1 LNASWNNKKSTGELM
16 GFASIKWALSWVLVG
31 WLVVHWG
38 ALAETLLIRQDGPNA
53 ERLGMKQAY
62 PACPQALTRP
72 ECRVGTWSAN
82 DTVAPSAVVRAS
94 GDPLPLPHWQ
104 NAPAISYRWGLFSK
118 NLDDFMAETQTT
130 GLMVIKD
137 GRVVAERYQYGRQ
150 PDMRFRSFSMAKTF
164 TAMLVGIAHGKGLI
178 RSLDDKAADYWPEI
192 ASSAYGQTT
201 IRNLLRMSSGVP
213 FRELYTW
220 TPDDD
225 IWIWGRVLYSPEN
238 RRRPE
243 KIVEYLNTKTT
254 REAEQGVRFKYATI
268 ETEILGR
275 VLSRAAGMS
284 ITQMTEDWLWIP
296 MGAEAQARW
305 LLASTDQGE
314 GTGGSFN
321 ATLRD
326 YARFGVLL
334 ANDGLRGD
342 VQIIP
347 RDYLLDATDAARQPG
362 VFRPR
367 SATPGMGYGYQTW
380 IAPFKE
386 RTFALQ
392 GIHGQHIMVQP
403 KSGIVMVQTSVN
415 DQPSGRQ
422 DPRPYQLRDA
432 LWLGVLKSLGGFT
445 D

>member
-1 LNASWNNKKSTGELM
+1 MTWINP
-16 GFASIKWALSWVLVG
+16 KWAKALVCI
-31 WLVVHWG
+31 
-38 ALAETLLIRQDGPNA
+38 ALFGLHAAVWADVPQTRPDGPNA
-53 ERLGMKQAY
+53 DRLGMQKGY
-62 PACPQALTRP
+62 PVCPQALTRP

-82 DTVAPSAVVRAS
+82 EKVAASSLVRPAAEPM
-94 GDPLPLPHWQ
+94 PLPRWQ
-104 NAPAISYRWGLFSK
+104 DAPTITYRWGLFSK
-118 NLDDFMAETQTT
+118 TLDDFMADTQTT
-130 GLMVIKD
+130 GLMVIKE

-164 TAMLVGIAHGKGLI
+164 TAMLVGIAHGKGMI

-192 ASSAYGQTT
+192 APSAYGQTT

-225 IWIWGRVLYSPEN
+225 IWLWGRVLYSPEN
-238 RRRPE
+238 RMRPE

-254 REAEQGVRFKYATI
+254 REVEQGQRFKYATI

-284 ITQMTEDWLWIP
+284 ITQMTQEWLWKP
-296 MGAEAQARW
+296 MGAEAEARW

-362 VFRPR
+362 AFRPR

-380 IAPFKE
+380 LAPFKE

-392 GIHGQHIMVQP
+392 GIHGQHIVVQP

-415 DQPSGRQ
+415 EQASGRQ
-422 DPRPYQLRDA
+422 DPRPYQMRDA

>member
-1 LNASWNNKKSTGELM
+1 MALTNP
-16 GFASIKWALSWVLVG
+16 KWAKVLVCI
-31 WLVVHWG
+31 
-38 ALAETLLIRQDGPNA
+38 ALLGLHAAVWADVPQTRPDGPNA
-53 ERLGMKQAY
+53 DRLGMQKGY
-62 PACPQALTRP
+62 PVCPQALTRP
-72 ECRVGTWSAN
+72 ECRVWTWSAN
-82 DTVAPSAVVRAS
+82 EKVAASSLVRPAAEPM
-94 GDPLPLPHWQ
+94 PLPRWQ
-104 NAPAISYRWGLFSK
+104 DAPTITYRWGLFSK
-118 NLDDFMAETQTT
+118 TLDDFMVDTQTT
-130 GLMVIKD
+130 GLMVIKE

-164 TAMLVGIAHGKGLI
+164 TAMLVGIAHGKGMI

-192 ASSAYGQTT
+192 APSAYGQTT

-225 IWIWGRVLYSPEN
+225 IWLWGRVLYSPEN
-238 RRRPE
+238 RMRPE

-254 REAEQGVRFKYATI
+254 REVEQGQRFKYATI

-284 ITQMTEDWLWIP
+284 ITQMTQEWLWKP
-296 MGAEAQARW
+296 MGAEAEARW

-362 VFRPR
+362 AFRPR

-380 IAPFKE
+380 LAPFKE

-415 DQPSGRQ
+415 EQPSGRQ
-422 DPRPYQLRDA
+422 DPRPYQMRDA

>member
-1 LNASWNNKKSTGELM
+1 MN
-16 GFASIKWALSWVLVG
+16 FAMAKWAIKRFSVG
-31 WLVVHWG
+31 FFCFFSLAGAGEVH
-38 ALAETLLIRQDGPNA
+38 TRPDGPDA
-53 ERLGMKQAY
+53 ERLGMKQGY
-62 PACPQALTRP
+62 PVCAQALTRP

-82 DTVAPSAVVRAS
+82 EKVAASSLVSPS
-94 GDPLPLPHWQ
+94 DDPMPLPRWED
-104 NAPAISYRWGLFSK
+104 APAISYRWGFSSK
-118 NLDDFMAETQTT
+118 TLDDFMADTKTT
-130 GLMVIKD
+130 GLMVIQD

-164 TAMLVGIAHGKGLI
+164 TAMLVGIAHGKGVI

-192 ASSAYGQTT
+192 APSAYGQTT

-225 IWIWGRVLYSPEN
+225 IWLWGRVLFLPEN
-238 RRRPE
+238 RNRPE
-243 KIVEYLNTKTT
+243 KIAEYLNTKTT
-254 REAEQGVRFKYATI
+254 REVEQGQRFKYATI

-284 ITQMTEDWLWIP
+284 ITQITQEWLWKP
-296 MGAEAQARW
+296 MGAESEARW
-305 LLASTDQGE
+305 LLAGADQGE

-334 ANDGLRGD
+334 ANDGLRGHA
-342 VQIIP
+342 QIIP
-347 RDYLLDATDAARQPG
+347 REFLLDATDAARQPAA
-362 VFRPR
+362 FRPR
-367 SATPGMGYGYQTW
+367 HATPGMGYGYQTW

-422 DPRPYQLRDA
+422 DGRPYQMRDA
-432 LWLGVLKSLGGFT
+432 LWMGVLKSLGGVT

>member
-1 LNASWNNKKSTGELM
+1 MN
-16 GFASIKWALSWVLVG
+16 FAMAKWAIKRFSVG
-31 WLVVHWG
+31 FFCFFSLAGAGEVH
-38 ALAETLLIRQDGPNA
+38 TRPDGPDA
-53 ERLGMKQAY
+53 ERLGMKQGY
-62 PACPQALTRP
+62 PVCAQALTRP

-82 DTVAPSAVVRAS
+82 EKVAASSLVSPS
-94 GDPLPLPHWQ
+94 DDPMPLPRWED
-104 NAPAISYRWGLFSK
+104 APAISYRWGFSSK
-118 NLDDFMAETQTT
+118 TLDDFMADTKTT
-130 GLMVIKD
+130 GLMVIQD

-192 ASSAYGQTT
+192 APSAYGQTT

-225 IWIWGRVLYSPEN
+225 IWLWGRVLFLPEN
-238 RRRPE
+238 RNRPE
-243 KIVEYLNTKTT
+243 KIAEYLNTKTT
-254 REAEQGVRFKYATI
+254 REVEQGQRFKYATI

-284 ITQMTEDWLWIP
+284 ITQITQEWLWKP
-296 MGAEAQARW
+296 MGAESEARW
-305 LLASTDQGE
+305 LLAGADQGE

-334 ANDGLRGD
+334 ANDGLRGHA
-342 VQIIP
+342 QIIP
-347 RDYLLDATDAARQPG
+347 REFLLDATDAARQPAA
-362 VFRPR
+362 FRPR
-367 SATPGMGYGYQTW
+367 HATPGMGYGYQTW

-422 DPRPYQLRDA
+422 DGRPYQMRDA
-432 LWLGVLKSLGGFT
+432 LWMGVLKSLGGVT

>member
-1 LNASWNNKKSTGELM
+1 MFIANS
-16 GFASIKWALSWVLVG
+16 KWAVTLVCVG
-31 WLVVHWG
+31 FFGLFSAAAAVDVHM
-38 ALAETLLIRQDGPNA
+38 RPDGPDA

-62 PACPQALTRP
+62 PVCAQALIRP

-82 DTVAPSAVVRAS
+82 EKVAASSLVRPS
-94 GDPLPLPHWQ
+94 GDPMPLPRWPD
-104 NAPAISYRWGLFSK
+104 APAIAYRWGFSSK
-118 NLDDFMAETQTT
+118 TLDDFMADTKTT

-192 ASSAYGQTT
+192 APSAYGQTT

-225 IWIWGRVLYSPEN
+225 IWLWGRVLFLPEN
-238 RRRPE
+238 RMRPE
-243 KIVEYLNTKTT
+243 KIVEYLNTKTS
-254 REAEQGVRFKYATI
+254 REAEQGARFKYATI

-284 ITQMTEDWLWIP
+284 ISQMTQDWLWQP
-296 MGAEAQARW
+296 MGAEAEARW
-305 LLASTDQGE
+305 LLAGADQGE

-326 YARFGVLL
+326 YGRFGVLL
-334 ANDGLRGD
+334 ANDGLRGA
-342 VQIIP
+342 VQVIP
-347 RDYLLDATDAARQPG
+347 RDYLLDATDAARQPPA
-362 VFRPR
+362 FRPR

-422 DPRPYQLRDA
+422 DPRPYQMRDA
-432 LWLGVLKSLGGFT
+432 LWLGVLKSLGGIT
-445 D
+445 E